1 VLEEGH
7 HELRAAKTARFK
19 AWTEARRVATAAAAA
34 AAEAEAAAA
43 ATAAAAAAAAAK
55 RRADA
60 HASTT
65 PGTTAMAAQAHRASI
80 SGAAA
85 KEPSNSAAYDFLTPS
100 KWAIG
105 NLSFAAPRTSAK
117 GGTRARKGL
126 WGVIAELARLS

>member
-1 VLEEGH
+1 MLEEGH
-7 HELRAAKTARFK
+7 HELRAAKTARFE

-43 ATAAAAAAAAAK
+43 AAAAAAK

-65 PGTTAMAAQAHRASI
+65 PGTTAVAAQAHRASALA
-80 SGAAA
+80 AAA

-100 KWAIG
+100 KWAVG

-117 GGTRARKGL
+117 GGARARKGL
-126 WGVIAELARLS
+126 